1 MTRFWLIILR
11 IVCIA
16 QILIAVFQCLSS
28 FTGLVLN
35 GEFIFLMQSIA
46 FAFIA
51 ILPIITF
58 NISNNYFPDRIIE
71 GMQKKKFN
79 RIFLINFLLISFLFG
94 FVFQDFKDYRNSVK
108 ISHTFSVEGNYRPL
122 VSYLLSLII
131 SCAMLIFHFSILYG
145 HYWMRRYINNNTN
158 RKQFDFELQ
167 DENDNKKL

>member
-1 MTRFWLIILR
+1 MSRFWLIILR
-11 IVCIA
+11 IVCIT

-35 GEFIFLMQSIA
+35 GEFIFLLQSIA

-58 NISNNYFPDRIIE
+58 NISNNFFPDKLIE
-71 GMQKKKFN
+71 GRLKKNFN

-94 FVFQDFKDYRNSVK
+94 FVFQDFRNYRNSIK
-108 ISHTFSVEGNYRPL
+108 ISHIVSIAGVYGPL
-122 VSYLLSLII
+122 VSYLI
-131 SCAMLIFHFSILYG
+131 SFIMSCVMLIFHFSILYG

-158 RKQFDFELQ
+158 HKQFDFEMQ
-167 DENDNKKL
+167 DENNK